1 MLSGNGFIKI
11 SADHQM
17 TRKGVIKIKA
27 IQTNTLTGEQIR
39 QIRELEKICQ
49 GHEGLKRSVFLSN
62 EINFDQSI
70 DCFYLLYEEDRLMAF
85 LSLFIPLEE
94 EAEVSAYTLPG
105 QRKKGYFHLL
115 LKKAAEELEKYKIG
129 RILFVHEPLGT
140 DAKHILET
148 LRTEYAYSE
157 YLMAFD
163 RAGFQKHSGALRLE
177 LSAATDIPEI
187 AALDSELFGNDYE
200 ESVSII
206 QKSLD
211 SPTIKVYSAFL
222 GDKRI
227 GLCNANTENGNS
239 SIFGVGISPKYQGK
253 GHGREM
259 LHLLL
264 EQLMQVSGDITLEVS
279 STNSIAFR
287 LYLTSG
293 FRVKTQFD
301 YDLLMFPSN
310 HI

>member
-1 MLSGNGFIKI
+1 M
-11 SADHQM
+11 
-17 TRKGVIKIKA
+17 IKIKA
-27 IQTNTLTGEQIR
+27 IQTNTLTREQIR
-39 QIRELEKICQ
+39 QIKELEKTCQ
-49 GHEGLKRSVFLSN
+49 EHEGLKRSVSLSN

-70 DCFYLLYEEDRLMAF
+70 DCFYLLYEEDRLTAF

-115 LKKAAEELEKYKIG
+115 FKKAAEELEKYKIHK
-129 RILFVHEPLGT
+129 ILFVHEPPGM
-140 DAKHILET
+140 DAKRVLET

-163 RAGFQKHSGALRLE
+163 RAGFQKHGGVLRLE
-177 LSAATDIPEI
+177 LSVVTDVPEI

-222 GDKRI
+222 GNERI

-239 SIFGVGISPKYQGK
+239 SIFGVGISPGYQGK
-253 GHGREM
+253 GYGREM

-264 EQLMQVSGDITLEVS
+264 EQLMRESGGITLEVS
-279 STNSIAFR
+279 STNNIAYR

-293 FRVKTQFD
+293 FHVKTQFD
-301 YDLLMFPSN
+301 YDLLVLSSKL
-310 HI
+310 I

>member
-1 MLSGNGFIKI
+1 M
-11 SADHQM
+11 
-17 TRKGVIKIKA
+17 IKIKA
-27 IQTNTLTGEQIR
+27 IQTNTLTGEQIK
-39 QIRELEKICQ
+39 QIKELEKICRE
-49 GHEGLKRSVFLSN
+49 HEGLKRSVFLSN

-70 DCFYLLYEEDRLMAF
+70 DCFYLLYEEDRLTAF
-85 LSLFIPLEE
+85 LSLFIPLKE

-105 QRKKGYFHLL
+105 QRKKGYFRLL
-115 LKKAAEELEKYKIG
+115 FKKADEELEKYKIG
-129 RILFVHEPLGT
+129 RVLFVHEPLGT
-140 DAKHILET
+140 DAKRVLET

>member
-1 MLSGNGFIKI
+1 M
-11 SADHQM
+11 
-17 TRKGVIKIKA
+17 IKIKA
-27 IQTNTLTGEQIR
+27 IQTNALTGEQIR
-39 QIRELEKICQ
+39 QIKELEKICQ
-49 GHEGLKRSVFLSN
+49 EHEGLKRSVFLYN

-70 DCFYLLYEEDRLMAF
+70 DCFYLLYEEDRLTAF
-85 LSLFIPLEE
+85 LSLFIPLKE

-105 QRKKGYFHLL
+105 QRKKGYFRLL
-115 LKKAAEELEKYKIG
+115 FKKAAEDLEKYKIYK
-129 RILFVHEPLGT
+129 ILFVHEPLGT
-140 DAKHILET
+140 DAKRVLKT
-148 LRTEYAYSE
+148 LRTECAYSE

-177 LSAATDIPEI
+177 FSAATDITEI

-211 SPTIKVYSAFL
+211 SPTIKIYSAFL

-253 GHGREM
+253 GYGREM

-264 EQLMQVSGDITLEVS
+264 EQLMRISGDITLEVS